1 MSALQLA
8 NPRTILCVGAHC
20 DDIEIGCGATIATWA
35 TQFPT
40 ARFVWCVFSGDPTRT
55 RETRAAAAALVGD
68 QGRIDFVTHQFRDS
82 YFPADW
88 GSIKDAFRSL
98 RDSVE
103 PDVILTH
110 HEHDRHQDH
119 RLLAELSWN
128 AFRHHFILEYEIP
141 KYDGDLGRPNVFVP
155 VSRELAARKVEVLL
169 TQFASQRE
177 RSWFTAD
184 TFMGLMRLRGIE
196 CGSAAGFAEAFFSR
210 KLLLGT

>member
-8 NPRTILCVGAHC
+8 VPRTILCVGAHC
-20 DDIEIGCGATIATWA
+20 DDIEIGCGGTIATWA
-35 TQFPT
+35 RQFPA
-40 ARFVWCVFSGDPTRT
+40 ARFVWCVFSGDPTRL
-55 RETRAAAAALVGD
+55 RETQAAAAALVGD
-68 QGRIDFVTHQFRDS
+68 QGRIDFVMHEFRDS

-88 GSIKDAFRSL
+88 GAIKDAFSAL

-128 AFRHHFILEYEIP
+128 AFRNHLILEYEIP

-155 VSRELAARKVEVLL
+155 LSRELAERKVEVLL
-169 TQFASQRE
+169 THFASQRA
-177 RSWFTAD
+177 RSWFTAE
-184 TFMGLMRLRGIE
+184 TFLGLTRLRGLE
-196 CGSAAGFAEAFFSR
+196 CGSPDGHAEAFFGR
-210 KLLLGT
+210 KLLLRT